1 MKAGYVDILPLP
13 SRRAVTALGR
23 NLRIARL
30 RRRLTV
36 ASMAERCGISVATWG
51 RMEKGDPNVAIGAW
65 AIALFVLG
73 DASALGQILSPPLD
87 EVGMAL
93 TESQLPRRIRTPR
106 RKLEVVEPTF
116 PEMRDVFSG
125 SGEVGLTQQRDDDAT

>member
-13 SRRAVTALGR
+13 SRRAVTDLGR

-36 ASMAERCGISVATWG
+36 ASMAERCGISVATYG

-65 AIALFVLG
+65 ATALFVLG
-73 DASALGQILSPPLD
+73 DASTLGQILAPPLD

-93 TESQLPRRIRTPR
+93 TESQLPKRIRGPR
-106 RKLEVVEPTF
+106 RKPDLAEPTF
-116 PEMRDVFSG
+116 PNMREVFAGPGPVDV
-125 SGEVGLTQQRDDDAT
+125 THQRDDDAT

>member
-13 SRRAVTALGR
+13 SRRAVTDLGR

-36 ASMAERCGISVATWG
+36 ASMAERCGISVATYG

-65 AIALFVLG
+65 ATALFVLG

-93 TESQLPRRIRTPR
+93 TESQLPKRIRGPR
-106 RKLEVVEPTF
+106 RKHDLAEPTF
-116 PEMRDVFSG
+116 PNMREVFAGQGPVDV
-125 SGEVGLTQQRDDDAT
+125 THQRDDDAT